1 MPVFFFSPQAPRRT
15 AELPSAS
22 SATRRLDISCIPR
35 GGRRWHNK
43 RQRHDDG
50 RAAGRGDA
58 VQATPLTADV
68 KQRAWD
74 TPASRHLRP
83 PSHTGIRQ
91 FRHIFTGCECVP
103 WPAVHHQPRH
113 SGQESQR
120 EKTRG
125 CIANT
130 GQNANEKRKTAAL
143 SLSL

>member
-1 MPVFFFSPQAPRRT
+1 M
-15 AELPSAS
+15 PSAS

-50 RAAGRGDA
+50 CAAGRGDA

-83 PSHTGIRQ
+83 PPTRASGNSGTSS
-91 FRHIFTGCECVP
+91 
-103 WPAVHHQPRH
+103 PAANAYRGQP
-113 SGQESQR
+113 
-120 EKTRG
+120 
-125 CIANT
+125 CITSPAT
-130 GQNANEKRKTAAL
+130 AVRRANERKQEGVSQTPVRTPTKKEKRL
-143 SLSL
+143 LFRSPCNSIFISFFFF